1 MSTLKI
7 AAVFADKAEAEK
19 VAKLSQSLMFEAS
32 ADKTEHLPFAA
43 LVLGTSAALMDLK
56 QRTDVGYISSTSAPY

>member
-1 MSTLKI
+1 
-7 AAVFADKAEAEK
+7 
-19 VAKLSQSLMFEAS
+19 MFEAS

-56 QRTDVGYISSTSAPY
+56 QRTDVGLYLVHERAVLNQP